1 MADVVLIKEDLFS
14 GARQIASRKDK
25 EAESSGPAQT
35 QKSVRRPLDGFQFKE
50 DKYAVIR
57 VYTATG
63 QESTDLYNSSAPTLK
78 VGYTSNLL
86 IQNVQETRQEKS
98 QIVQTFGEDY
108 VYFFGERPTQVQ
120 FSAQLLDTS
129 DFQWH
134 QEWWMNYAEAL
145 RGTKLVDKNSRV
157 YLEID
162 DVMFEG
168 YILTATT
175 SRVADDHHRVTL
187 SFSMLVTNKMYL
199 SNLRNA
205 YLPPA
210 SLTQDQIEAI
220 SRGEYSEASGA
231 QLKQVSELN
240 DAVAVVIQASKGP
253 PSMTNSGAVNVQKS
267 VTPGSTVQST
277 ANYLKD
283 VYNRL
288 VEYSEKPFY
297 ETRADSE
304 YPNRSATGQSGSKQ
318 VKSAATTDID
328 TMDSANKDLLKEYLS
343 PSSINQSKQS
353 RPISTSI
360 AGNTPDRDIF
370 SDGSLDPMFSDGI
383 LAPRGVF
390 TTNVQIAPNISTSTP
405 PTLRAPILVTTEQS
419 GDVTTGQRVLSEGSV
434 IIDFSAGTIFDQIVN
449 GVTPVVP
456 LLIDEVDNPLPTTP
470 SGGQTGYDP
479 SENPVPFNTESL
491 SVAQATS
498 EVLRGVDSPTYL
510 GEESRRV
517 NIPTVLE

>member
-14 GARQIASRKDK
+14 GARRIASRKDR
-25 EAESSGPAQT
+25 EVESSGPAQT

-134 QEWWMNYAEAL
+134 QEWWMNYSEAL

-175 SRVADDHHRVTL
+175 SRIADDHHRVTL

-199 SNLRNA
+199 SDLRNA

-240 DAVAVVIQASKGP
+240 DAVAVVTRASKGP
-253 PSMTNSGAVNVQKS
+253 PPMTSSGAVNVQKS

-277 ANYLKD
+277 ADYLKE

-288 VEYSEKPFY
+288 VEYSEKPYY
-297 ETRADSE
+297 ETRTGAE
-304 YPNRSATGQSGSKQ
+304 YPNRGEVGQTGSKQ
-318 VKSAATTDID
+318 AKGSATDID
-328 TMDSANKDLLKEYLS
+328 TLDAANKDVLKEFLS
-343 PSSINQSKQS
+343 PASIDQARQS
-353 RPISTSI
+353 RPASS
-360 AGNTPDRDIF
+360 ASPSELPDRELL
-370 SDGSLDPMFSDGI
+370 SEGGLDPMFSDGV
-383 LAPRGVF
+383 LSPRGVF
-390 TTNVQIAPNISTSTP
+390 TTNVEGAPNIASTTPPALGASTST
-405 PTLRAPILVTTEQS
+405 TTEQD
-419 GDVTTGQRVLSEGSV
+419 GDNLGQRVISEGSV
-434 IIDFSAGTIFDQIVN
+434 ITDFSEGTLFDQIVN
-449 GVTPVVP
+449 GVTTAVP
-456 LLIDEVDNPLPTTP
+456 PAVNVTAEPLPSTP

-479 SENPVPFNTESL
+479 SANSVPISPEDVNN
-491 SVAQATS
+491 VRVTS